1 MVYMRVTLPLLRIQP
16 ARAPI
21 LRYGVAVLSTT
32 LALIPV
38 LLLPNIA
45 ESRLA
50 VFAVAVM
57 VSAWYGGWKPGLV
70 ATSFALTVSAYFSFS
85 GEHTPAQYRSTMI
98 RLTLFVVLAML
109 ICWFNAA
116 LRAAQ
121 ESLRRSEINFRSL
134 VTNAPYGICRC
145 DSAGQL
151 LDANPALLAM
161 LGYPSAKELVG
172 QHLGG
177 LYADTQHWFE
187 LADFLRS
194 AAPFTGLIAEWKR
207 KDGSGTVVRVSG
219 RAVSNGDRGK
229 TFELF
234 AEDVTERRALEQQ
247 LRQSQK
253 MEAVGRLAGGI
264 AHDFNN
270 LLMVISGYSEFLL
283 DRLGP
288 DPALRGP
295 AQEIASA
302 SGSATTLT
310 RQLLAFS
317 RKQMLAPKILD
328 LNGVVTENLKML
340 TRVIGED
347 IDLVMVPAPGLGTVR
362 ADAGQIEQV
371 IMNLAVN
378 ARDAMPSG
386 GKLTIETSNV
396 SLDEEYARFHA
407 PLRPGNYVLLSI
419 SDTGAGMDSETQS
432 HIFEPFFTTKGPKGT
447 GLGLSTVYGIVK
459 QSGGYIWVYSEPG
472 KGSTFKIYLP
482 RVAETVESPA
492 QVIVPAESAATEPG
506 TETIL
511 LVEDEA
517 NLRYLA
523 RQYLEKQGYRVI
535 EAADG
540 AVAMQIAVAHDKM
553 IHLLLT
559 DVIMPGMNGRE
570 LAQRISEIRPNV
582 KVLYMSGYTENVI
595 GRNGTLDA
603 GVTLL
608 QKPFTLRDLKS
619 KVREVLDTNPISPEV
634 VMSVHTAHAKASH
647 PQLPLSRAQRFQL
660 HLPLKYRRLDEEKWH
675 DGETRN
681 ISRSGLLF
689 QAEDL
694 LQPNVILE
702 INLVLPAEIAGLSA
716 YRSGLP
722 GRSCANGKRQTARKC
737 RPPWP
742 QKFFSITSS
751 TDRSCRGLKSSCEHP
766 VPSKTGFLGTRYW
779 VLATRC
785 QLFPQRIHFLSH
797 RVLQLFD
804 PFAGHG

>member
-1 MVYMRVTLPLLRIQP
+1 
-16 ARAPI
+16 

-32 LALIPV
+32 LALIPA
-38 LLLPNIA
+38 LLLPNIT

-85 GEHTPAQYRSTMI
+85 SEQTPAQFRSTMI
-98 RLTLFVVLAML
+98 RLSLFVVLAAL
-109 ICWFNAA
+109 ICWLNAA

-121 ESLRRSEINFRSL
+121 ESLRRSEMNFRSL
-134 VTNAPYGICRC
+134 VTNAPYGTCRC

-151 LDANPALLAM
+151 LDANPALLTM
-161 LGYPSAKELVG
+161 LGYSSTSELVG
-172 QHLGG
+172 KHLGG
-177 LYADTQHWFE
+177 LYSDTHRWFE
-187 LADFLRS
+187 LADYLRS
-194 AAPFTGLIAEWKR
+194 AAPFNGLIAEWKR
-207 KDGSGTVVRVSG
+207 KDGITILVRVSG
-219 RAVSNGDRGK
+219 RAVCNDERK
-229 TFELF
+229 TAFELF

-247 LRQSQK
+247 LQQSQK
-253 MEAVGRLAGGI
+253 MEAIGRLAGGI

-295 AQEIASA
+295 AQEIAGA
-302 SGSATTLT
+302 SQRASSLT

-347 IDLVMVPAPGLGTVR
+347 IDLVMVPAPSLGAVR
-362 ADAGQIEQV
+362 ADAGQIDQV

-407 PLRPGNYVLLSI
+407 PLRPGDYVMLAI
-419 SDTGAGMDSETQS
+419 SDTGLGMDSETQS

-459 QSGGYIWVYSEPG
+459 QSGGYIWVNSEPG
-472 KGSTFKIYLP
+472 KGTSFKIYLP
-482 RVAETVESPA
+482 RIAERAEPA
-492 QVIVPAESAATEPG
+492 QIVASNESAFIEPG

-511 LVEDEA
+511 LAEDEA

-523 RQYLEKQGYRVI
+523 RQFLEKQGYKVI

-540 AVAMQIAVAHDKM
+540 AVAMQIAVAHEGV

-570 LAQRISEIRPNV
+570 LAQRISEIRPQT

-595 GRNGTLDA
+595 GHNGTLDA
-603 GVTLL
+603 GVRLL

-619 KVREVLDTNPISPEV
+619 KVREVLDSTPFPQDAEKPVRSAYAAAARGPE
-634 VMSVHTAHAKASH
+634 
-647 PQLPLSRAQRFQL
+647 LPLSRAPRFQL
-660 HLPLKYRRLDEEKWH
+660 HLPLKYRRLDEDKWH
-675 DGETRN
+675 DGETRD

-689 QAEDL
+689 RAEDA
-694 LQPNVILE
+694 LQPNIQLE
-702 INLVLPAEIAGLSA
+702 INLVLPSEIAGLS
-716 YRSGLP
+716 P
-722 GRSCANGKRQTARKC
+722 TEV
-737 RPPWP
+737 
-742 QKFFSITSS
+742 I
-751 TDRSCRGLKSSCEHP
+751 CRGEVVRTIEP
-766 VPSKTGFLGTRYW
+766 LGEEMSPA
-779 VLATRC
+779 LAAKILQYHFQHGS
-785 QLFPQRIHFLSH
+785 QLPR
-797 RVLQLFD
+797 
-804 PFAGHG
+804 A

>member
-1 MVYMRVTLPLLRIQP
+1 MRVTLPLLRIQP

-32 LALIPV
+32 LALIPA
-38 LLLPNIA
+38 LLLPNIT

-85 GEHTPAQYRSTMI
+85 GEHTPAQYRSTMF
-98 RLTLFVVLAML
+98 RLALFFVLALL
-109 ICWFNAA
+109 ICWLNAA
-116 LRAAQ
+116 LRATQ
-121 ESLRRSEINFRSL
+121 EGLRRSEINFRSL

-145 DSAGQL
+145 DSMGKL

-161 LGYPSAKELVG
+161 LGYSSTKELAG
-172 QHLGG
+172 KHLGG
-177 LYADTQHWFE
+177 LYLDTQQWFE
-187 LADFLRS
+187 LADHLRS
-194 AAPFTGLIAEWKR
+194 AAPFTGLIVEWKR
-207 KDGSGTVVRVSG
+207 KDETGVVVRVSG
-219 RAVSNGDRGK
+219 RSVSDGGK
-229 TFELF
+229 GTTFELF
-234 AEDVTERRALEQQ
+234 SEDVTERRALEHQ
-247 LRQSQK
+247 LQQSQK
-253 MEAVGRLAGGI
+253 MEAVGRLAGGV

-283 DRLGP
+283 DRLGL

-302 SGSATTLT
+302 AVRATSLT

-328 LNGVVTENLKML
+328 LNGIVTENLKML
-340 TRVIGED
+340 TRMIGED
-347 IDLVMVPAPGLGTVR
+347 IDLVMVPSADLGTVR

-396 SLDEEYARFHA
+396 SLDEDYARFHA
-407 PLRPGNYVLLSI
+407 PLKPGNYVMLAI

-432 HIFEPFFTTKGPKGT
+432 HIFEPFFTTKGLKGT

-459 QSGGYIWVYSEPG
+459 QSGGYIWVYSEQG
-472 KGSTFKIYLP
+472 KGTTFKIYLP
-482 RVAETVESPA
+482 RVADAVETALPVA
-492 QVIVPAESAATEPG
+492 APAESAAAEPG

-523 RQYLEKQGYRVI
+523 RQFLEKQGYRVV

-540 AVAMQIAVAHDKM
+540 AAAIQIAVAHEGT

-603 GVTLL
+603 GVRLL

-619 KVREVLDTNPISPEV
+619 KVREVLDSTPFPREV
-634 VMSVHTAHAKASH
+634 AMSVHTAHSKYA
-647 PQLPLSRAQRFQL
+647 PQLPSSRAQRFQL
-660 HLPLKYRRLDEEKWH
+660 HLPLKYRRLDEERWH

-689 QAEDL
+689 QAEDM

-702 INLVLPAEIAGLSA
+702 INLVLPAEIAGLS
-716 YRSGLP
+716 P
-722 GRSCANGKRQTARKC
+722 TEVV
-737 RPPWP
+737 
-742 QKFFSITSS
+742 
-751 TDRSCRGLKSSCEHP
+751 CRGEVVRTVKPNGEKMP
-766 VPSKTGFLGTRYW
+766 PA
-779 VLATRC
+779 LAAKILQYHFQHGS
-785 QLFPQRIHFLSH
+785 QLPR
-797 RVLQLFD
+797 
-804 PFAGHG
+804 A

>member
-16 ARAPI
+16 ARASI
-21 LRYGVAVLSTT
+21 LRYGVAVFSTT

-98 RLTLFVVLAML
+98 RLTLFVVLAAL

-116 LRAAQ
+116 LRASQ
-121 ESLRRSEINFRSL
+121 EGLRRSEVNFRSL

-145 DSAGQL
+145 DSTGQL
-151 LDANPALLAM
+151 LDVNPALLAM
-161 LGYPSAKELVG
+161 LGYSSPKEVVG
-172 QHLGG
+172 KHLGTFH
-177 LYADTQHWFE
+177 ADTLQWFE
-187 LADFLRS
+187 LADYLR
-194 AAPFTGLIAEWKR
+194 AAAAFNGLIAEWKR
-207 KDGSGTVVRVSG
+207 KDGSATVVRVSG
-219 RAVSNGDRGK
+219 RAVSDGGK
-229 TFELF
+229 GRTFELF

-288 DPALRGP
+288 DPALRSP

-302 SGSATTLT
+302 AGRATSLT

-347 IDLVMVPAPGLGTVR
+347 IDLVMVPAEGLGAVR

-378 ARDAMPSG
+378 ARDAMPAG

-407 PLRPGNYVLLSI
+407 PLRPGNYVMLAI

-459 QSGGYIWVYSEPG
+459 QSGGYIWVYSEAG
-472 KGSTFKIYLP
+472 KGTTFKIYLP
-482 RVAETVESPA
+482 RVAEPAESPA
-492 QVIVPAESAATEPG
+492 QVAVPAESAAEPG

-523 RQYLEKQGYRVI
+523 RQFLEKQGYRVI

-540 AVAMQIAVAHDKM
+540 AVAMQIVVAHEGT

-582 KVLYMSGYTENVI
+582 KILYMSGYTENVI

-603 GVTLL
+603 GVRLL
-608 QKPFTLRDLKS
+608 QKPFSLHNLKN
-619 KVREVLDTNPISPEV
+619 KVREVLDSSAFPQEAA
-634 VMSVHTAHAKASH
+634 MSTQIAHAKATH
-647 PQLPLSRAQRFQL
+647 GLHQFPATRAQRFQL
-660 HLPLKYRRLDEEKWH
+660 HLPLKYRRLNEERWH
-675 DGETRN
+675 DGETKN

-702 INLVLPAEIAGLSA
+702 INLVLPAEIAGLSPTEVVCKGEVVRTVESNGEKMPPA
-716 YRSGLP
+716 LAAKILQYHFQHGSQLP
-722 GRSCANGKRQTARKC
+722 RA
-737 RPPWP
+737 
-742 QKFFSITSS
+742 
-751 TDRSCRGLKSSCEHP
+751 
-766 VPSKTGFLGTRYW
+766 
-779 VLATRC
+779 
-785 QLFPQRIHFLSH
+785 
-797 RVLQLFD
+797 
-804 PFAGHG
+804 

>member
-1 MVYMRVTLPLLRIQP
+1 MRVTLPLLRIQP
-16 ARAPI
+16 ARASV

-32 LALIPV
+32 LALIPA
-38 LLLPNIA
+38 LLLPNIT

-85 GEHTPAQYRSTMI
+85 GEHTPAQFRSTMI
-98 RLTLFVVLAML
+98 RLTLFVVLAVL
-109 ICWFNAA
+109 ICWLNAA
-116 LRAAQ
+116 LRTTQ
-121 ESLRRSEINFRSL
+121 EGLRRSEMNFRSL

-145 DSAGQL
+145 DSSGKL
-151 LDANPALLAM
+151 LNVNPALLAM
-161 LGYPSAKELVG
+161 LGYSSAQEIVG
-172 QHLGG
+172 THLGA
-177 LYADTQHWFE
+177 LYEDGQNWFE
-187 LADFLRS
+187 LADHLR
-194 AAPFTGLIAEWKR
+194 AATPFNQLTVEWKR
-207 KDGSGTVVRVSG
+207 NDGTATVLRVSG
-219 RAVSNGDRGK
+219 RAVSDAGK
-229 TFELF
+229 ETTFELF
-234 AEDVTERRALEQQ
+234 AEDVTERHALEQQ
-247 LRQSQK
+247 LQQSQK

-288 DPALRGP
+288 EPELRAP

-302 SGSATTLT
+302 AGRASALT

-340 TRVIGED
+340 TRMIGED
-347 IDLVMVPAPGLGTVR
+347 IELVMVPATALGAVR

-396 SLDEEYARFHA
+396 SLDEEHAHVQA
-407 PLRPGNYVLLSI
+407 PLKPGNYVMLAI

-459 QSGGYIWVYSEPG
+459 QSGGYIWVNSEPG
-472 KGSTFKIYLP
+472 KGTTFKIYLP
-482 RVAETVESPA
+482 RVAEAVESR
-492 QVIVPAESAATEPG
+492 AEVVAASQSAATEPG
-506 TETIL
+506 IETIL
-511 LVEDEA
+511 VVEDEA

-523 RQYLEKQGYRVI
+523 RQFLEKQGYRVI

-540 AVAMQIAVAHDKM
+540 AVALQIAVAHEGI

-570 LAQRISEIRPNV
+570 LAQRISEIRPNT

-603 GVTLL
+603 GIRLL
-608 QKPFTLRDLKS
+608 QKPFTLRDLNAR
-619 KVREVLDTNPISPEV
+619 VREVLASNPFPREV
-634 VMSVHTAHAKASH
+634 AMPARTAYAVAAQ
-647 PQLPLSRAQRFQL
+647 QLPLSRAQRFQL
-660 HLPLKYRRLDEEKWH
+660 QLPLKYRRLDEEKWH
-675 DGETRN
+675 DGKTRN

-694 LQPNVILE
+694 LQPNVVLE
-702 INLVLPAEIAGLSA
+702 INLVLPAEIAGLS
-716 YRSGLP
+716 P
-722 GRSCANGKRQTARKC
+722 TEVV
-737 RPPWP
+737 
-742 QKFFSITSS
+742 
-751 TDRSCRGLKSSCEHP
+751 CRGEVVRTVTAAGEEMP
-766 VPSKTGFLGTRYW
+766 PA
-779 VLATRC
+779 LAAKILQYRFQHGP
-785 QLFPQRIHFLSH
+785 QLPR
-797 RVLQLFD
+797 
-804 PFAGHG
+804 A